1 MDMLKL
7 LAWTAVIV
15 ALLLLPG
22 SRKLERKRERSV
34 GPAALGAPT
43 ASLAEQS

>member
-7 LAWTAVIV
+7 LAWTTVIV
-15 ALLLLPG
+15 ALLLLPA
-22 SRKLERKRERSV
+22 SRQLERKRERSV

-43 ASLAEQS
+43 PSLAEQS

>member
-22 SRKLERKRERSV
+22 SRKLERKRERSAGAGTLV
-34 GPAALGAPT
+34 APT
-43 ASLAEQS
+43 PSLAEQS

>member
-15 ALLLLPG
+15 ALLLLPV
-22 SRKLERKRERSV
+22 SRKLERKRERSP
-34 GPAALGAPT
+34 GPAALGTPT
-43 ASLAEQS
+43 PSLAEQS